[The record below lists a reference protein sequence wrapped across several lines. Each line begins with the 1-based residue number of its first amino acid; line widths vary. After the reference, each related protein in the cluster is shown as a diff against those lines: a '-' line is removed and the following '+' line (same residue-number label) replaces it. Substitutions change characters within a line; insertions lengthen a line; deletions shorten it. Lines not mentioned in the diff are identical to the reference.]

1 MIVIPELAAA
11 GSFLDVGMECW
22 YAYVKCLLPLD
33 THFPHSIFFC
43 LALDLI
49 RLQGIEPVS
58 CNIAD

>member
-33 THFPHSIFFC
+33 THFPHSIFF
-43 LALDLI
+43 A
-49 RLQGIEPVS
+49 
-58 CNIAD
+58 